1 MTFGATGHEGIRMV
15 AINATNLT
23 SRQRRELESA
33 RTVTADVRAY
43 AVGRASA
50 RWSDGAKWVT
60 GIFTT
65 LFVFALV
72 VLHVVLIP
80 GFLVVYVLYDSVRP
94 RRGLAV
100 TAAGVTEMKL
110 SLMNGK
116 PSAVVGSS
124 THAALFS
131 PGERS
136 GGRTVVRLPAEDVSL
151 KDADLQ
157 RLQAAA
163 AAAAAPVAQ
172 PATGIL
178 PPPPPLS

>member
-1 MTFGATGHEGIRMV
+1 MV
-15 AINATNLT
+15 ATDTTKQLT

-33 RTVTADVRAY
+33 RKVTADVRAY

-60 GIFTT
+60 GIFTA

-80 GFLVVYVLYDSVRP
+80 GVLVVYVLYDSVRP
-94 RRGLAV
+94 RRGVAV

-110 SLMNGK
+110 SLMNGR
-116 PSAVVGSS
+116 PSSVLATSP
-124 THAALFS
+124 HAALFT
-131 PGERS
+131 PGEQA
-136 GGRTVVRLPAEDVSL
+136 GGKTVVRLPTEAISL

-157 RLQAAA
+157 RLQGA
-163 AAAAAPVAQ
+163 AAAAAPPMGQ
-172 PATGIL
+172 PAIETL
-178 PPPPPLS
+178 PPPPPPPGA

>member
-1 MTFGATGHEGIRMV
+1 MV
-15 AINATNLT
+15 ATETTKLT

-33 RTVTADVRAY
+33 RKVTTDVRAY
-43 AVGRASA
+43 AVARASA

-94 RRGLAV
+94 RRGVAV
-100 TAAGVTEMKL
+100 TAAGITQMKL
-110 SLMNGK
+110 SMMNGK
-116 PSAVVGSS
+116 PSAVLAMSA
-124 THAALFS
+124 HAALFS
-131 PGERS
+131 PGEQS
-136 GGRTVVRLPAEDVSL
+136 GGKTVVRLPAEDVSL

-157 RLQAAA
+157 RLQRAAV
-163 AAAAAPVAQ
+163 AAAP
-172 PATGIL
+172 ATGQAANGTL
-178 PPPPPLS
+178 PPPPPPPVS

>member
-163 AAAAAPVAQ
+163 AAAAPPMAQ